1 MSTARYFVQRG
12 HVSGSRH
19 YGTDHEVVPASD
31 YDALLARC
39 EAAETRL
46 RAGTPSPDESNRHT
60 VIEEIAAER
69 RRQLGVLATDWRIG
83 NAKHTDEV

>member
-39 EAAETRL
+39 EAAERRL
-46 RAGTPSPDESNRHT
+46 AEAAKAEQEARDE
-60 VIEEIAAER
+60 
-69 RRQLGVLATDWRIG
+69 
-83 NAKHTDEV
+83 